1 MDAALKAALG
11 GTVAIAGFAGA
22 KNLQKQAVQQYR
34 TEGLRETG
42 AAVKATPNL
51 LGGNLYSTLED
62 SRKILSKFTEQT
74 GVKPNVTVN
83 TSPAGASYSSATK
96 NAISLNYPFASKFTL
111 GHELGHQSINIGGGA
126 PDYIQRN
133 LYTGLN
139 PNVVGLATIGV
150 SAMAPST
157 RRATGLAL
165 AMNYLNNSGRIFSEI
180 EATRRGTN
188 LLNQAGVP
196 VSAKPGMY
204 QVAGYAL
211 APAATALAG
220 VGVGRF
226 LRAFAEKVSTPQA
239 AQAAQAV

>member
-1 MDAALKAALG
+1 MDTALKAALG
-11 GTVAIAGFAGA
+11 GTVAVAGFAGV
-22 KNLQKQAVQQYR
+22 KNLQRQAVEKYR
-34 TEGLRETG
+34 QEGLRETG
-42 AAVKATPNL
+42 GAVKAVQTL
-51 LGGNLYSTLED
+51 QGGTRYSPLED
-62 SRKILSKFTEQT
+62 SKKVIDKFAEQT
-74 GVKPNVTVN
+74 GIKPNITIN
-83 TSPAGASYSSATK
+83 TNPAGASYSNSAK
-96 NAISLNYPFASKFTL
+96 QAISLNYPFASKFTL
-111 GHELGHQSINIGGGA
+111 GHELGHQSITAGGGA

-139 PNVVGLATIGV
+139 PNVIGLATIGV

-196 VSAKPGMY
+196 VSGKPGLY

-226 LRAFAEKVSTPQA
+226 LRAFAEQVSATKT
-239 AQAAQAV
+239 AQAI